1 MKNQFKKLSLV
12 VIFVFAMMATALQG
26 CGGPKTQ
33 EEHLAEMKEFA
44 VPNGSASIYL
54 GNDWEVQDMGLEG
67 TGIDFWLGAASKSG
81 GQIAMLLQFPKSGAV
96 QLAADMEEVKATI
109 SENYSF
115 SADGETYEAPA
126 VPGMTNVEVAVGDV
140 KVDTTTAKAYI
151 VYGETDYANY
161 AIMFAANKLGENEI
175 AFAKAA
181 LSKFTETPVEEE
193 DSTTAELTD
202 TIRWFNASYAVL
214 TELNGWDYNRFAGI
228 AANDSSNQL
237 EQESLKEW
245 WDVSDRASADETLD
259 WILTE
264 GHRTGFAD
272 NMKTLQERGMDDT
285 AEADRLAFVKDNF
298 IVNDEEA
305 QEMVDSY
312 PLFAEY
318 GETAID
324 GWDYCRALN
333 LLSFYYLAGYY
344 TEQEALDKSL
354 EIAKT
359 VQEKFGSWDELVDS
373 YLRGYQY
380 WAKESSDERRGIYED
395 LKSREDNPYAVD
407 FKTPLEKTW

>member
-1 MKNQFKKLSLV
+1 
-12 VIFVFAMMATALQG
+12 
-26 CGGPKTQ
+26 
-33 EEHLAEMKEFA
+33 
-44 VPNGSASIYL
+44 
-54 GNDWEVQDMGLEG
+54 
-67 TGIDFWLGAASKSG
+67 
-81 GQIAMLLQFPKSGAV
+81 
-96 QLAADMEEVKATI
+96 
-109 SENYSF
+109 
-115 SADGETYEAPA
+115 
-126 VPGMTNVEVAVGDV
+126 
-140 KVDTTTAKAYI
+140 
-151 VYGETDYANY
+151 
-161 AIMFAANKLGENEI
+161 
-175 AFAKAA
+175 
-181 LSKFTETPVEEE
+181 
-193 DSTTAELTD
+193 
-202 TIRWFNASYAVL
+202 
-214 TELNGWDYNRFAGI
+214 
-228 AANDSSNQL
+228 
-237 EQESLKEW
+237 
-245 WDVSDRASADETLD
+245 
-259 WILTE
+259 
-264 GHRTGFAD
+264 
-272 NMKTLQERGMDDT
+272 MDDT